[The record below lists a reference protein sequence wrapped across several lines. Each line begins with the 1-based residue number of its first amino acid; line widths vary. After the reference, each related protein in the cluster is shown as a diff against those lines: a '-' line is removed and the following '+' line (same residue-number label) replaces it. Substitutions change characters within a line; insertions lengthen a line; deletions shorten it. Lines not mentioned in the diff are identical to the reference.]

1 MKKIFG
7 ILVCLFF
14 DSCYFGANESA
25 GEIIKGFY
33 LAHWDENTW
42 IAHSLDGDSI
52 YELKNIII
60 SHNVFA
66 VGNNDDFIVGKQ
78 HPCENKE
85 THFMDFDSVKPN
97 RKITNFFIIDT
108 RNETYKIHQ
117 FDKEVHFDN
126 EKKRL
131 GIPDSLPYKFYSK
144 ELE

>member
-1 MKKIFG
+1 LQFVASVPQPAQNMQT
-7 ILVCLFF
+7 V
-14 DSCYFGANESA
+14 
-25 GEIIKGFY
+25 
-33 LAHWDENTW
+33 
-42 IAHSLDGDSI
+42 
-52 YELKNIII
+52 
-60 SHNVFA
+60 
-66 VGNNDDFIVGKQ
+66 
-78 HPCENKE
+78 
-85 THFMDFDSVKPN
+85 SVKPN